1 MAAGAQR
8 MKPISRLGRG
18 ADQAQPMR
26 AALLETSAI
35 A

>member
-8 MKPISRLGRG
+8 MQPISRLGRG
-18 ADQAQPMR
+18 AGEAR
-26 AALLETSAI
+26 RIRIALLETSAI